1 MSVSNAMATRTATRT
16 DNLASRLR
24 QVRRDHRARRGAVDG
39 SARELLIVAFALP
52 LATLAVLF
60 AVILATL
67 LLAGADLGG
76 VIGTLGAT
84 WLAVHQVPV
93 SLSGVTIGALPLL
106 PTLLVIAGTA
116 AVVRSAGR
124 DRDGGELGA
133 IVAAAV
139 GGPLVLTAMAVAV
152 VMDGATTSQIQ
163 SPDAL
168 SAFVHTL
175 LVHAAAAAI
184 GAGASA
190 HTPLRRHV
198 NVSAADKAG
207 LRFGTA
213 ALFALLAV
221 GGILVTVRLILNWDQ
236 VTALFEGGYDFDG
249 YLGLGVLSVLYLPN
263 LIVGAAAILVGARAQ
278 VGTASVDLMTVTGG
292 DVPPLPALAALP
304 GDGIGIVGAAGF
316 VVPVAIAVGVA
327 VKCRSTDPLAH
338 FRAVAV
344 AGAVAAALIT
354 VLAELSGGRIGELG
368 EAGVTPVTTGIFT
381 LGWIV
386 LIGGFV
392 VLVNAMLP
400 SARAARDSGR
410 GARKAAAQPKPGGAA
425 KDDADPEDD
434 ADRDED
440 AESDWDD
447 SDWDESDWDD
457 SGWDDEAGDGDTD
470 DGADGREDDEPA
482 ETDADTAEDAPA
494 TGPHPDT
501 EEPRPAPT
509 GKGAGG
515 ADKGRGFDESAFDF
529 GEMDLDEYDTE
540 QAISRK
546 LNDRL

>member
-1 MSVSNAMATRTATRT
+1 MSVSKAMATRTATRT
-16 DNLASRLR
+16 DTLASRLR
-24 QVRRDHRARRGAVDG
+24 QVRRDHRARRVAVDG

-60 AVILATL
+60 VALLATL
-67 LLAGADLGG
+67 LLADADLGG

-106 PTLLVIAGTA
+106 PTLLIVAGTA

-124 DRDGGELGA
+124 DRDGGELAA

-163 SPDAL
+163 SPDSL

-175 LVHAAAAAI
+175 LVHAVAAAI
-184 GAGASA
+184 GVGASA
-190 HTPLRRHV
+190 HAPLRRHV
-198 NVSAADKAG
+198 SVSAADKAG

-221 GGILVTVRLILNWDQ
+221 GGILVTVRLILNWGQ
-236 VTALFEGGYDFDG
+236 VTALFDGGYDFDG

-278 VGTASVDLMTVTGG
+278 VGTASVDLMSVTGG
-292 DVPPLPALAALP
+292 DVPPLPVLAALP
-304 GDGIGIVGAAGF
+304 GDGLGTVGAAGF
-316 VVPVAIAVGVA
+316 VVPAVIALVVA
-327 VKCRSTDPLAH
+327 VKCRSADPLAH
-338 FRAVAV
+338 FRAVGV
-344 AGAVAAALIT
+344 AGAVAAALMT
-354 VLAELSGGRIGELG
+354 VLAELAGGRVGELG

-386 LIGGFV
+386 LIGGLV
-392 VLVNAMLP
+392 VVVNALLP
-400 SARAARDSGR
+400 AARATRSAARAAQKPAPES
-410 GARKAAAQPKPGGAA
+410 AAAY
-425 KDDADPEDD
+425 
-434 ADRDED
+434 
-440 AESDWDD
+440 DWDGEPD
-447 SDWDESDWDD
+447 WEGEPDWDEES
-457 SGWDDEAGDGDTD
+457 DEADDQDRDDPGGDDPDGDD
-470 DGADGREDDEPA
+470 PDGDPSAVAGS
-482 ETDADTAEDAPA
+482 DADADAAGTEQTGTAGENRVFDAP
-494 TGPHPDT
+494 D
-501 EEPRPAPT
+501 
-509 GKGAGG
+509 
-515 ADKGRGFDESAFDF
+515 FDF

-540 QAISRK
+540 RAISRK
-546 LNDRL
+546 LNDRM